1 MEIAKII
8 GVIEAAE
15 TIKNKKI
22 VKKNEG
28 GIIVDKNIAAIKS
41 AGLTKPIKEEI
52 AELMSI
58 LKRMDSE
65 QQAGVLHIVSG
76 AVLLSNTEKER

>member
-8 GVIEAAE
+8 GITEAAE

-28 GIIVDKNIAAIKS
+28 GIIVDKNVTTIKS
-41 AGLTKPIKEEI
+41 VGLTKPIKEEI

>member
-1 MEIAKII
+1 M
-8 GVIEAAE
+8 
-15 TIKNKKI
+15 
-22 VKKNEG
+22 
-28 GIIVDKNIAAIKS
+28 DKNIATIKS
-41 AGLTKPIKEEI
+41 AEPTKPIKEEV